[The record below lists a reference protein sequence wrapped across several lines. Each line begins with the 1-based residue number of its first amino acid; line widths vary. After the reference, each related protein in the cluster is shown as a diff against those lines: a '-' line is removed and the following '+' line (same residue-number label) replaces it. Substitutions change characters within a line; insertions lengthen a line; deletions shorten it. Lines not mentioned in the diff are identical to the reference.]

1 MDTLEAESTVT
12 SRGQT
17 TVPAPFRKLLNV
29 TDDASKLRWRT
40 LQDGS
45 VVVSKL
51 EGPGDPLI
59 MEFLNFIEADA
70 RNNFASLRP
79 VTPEW
84 LAGLQQLVKG
94 VKIDLNAPL
103 SLYDE

>member
-17 TVPAPFRKLLNV
+17 TVPASFRKLLNV
-29 TDDASKLRWRT
+29 TDDANKLHWRT

-51 EGPGDPLI
+51 EGLGDPLI
-59 MEFLNFIEADA
+59 TEFLNFIEADA

-79 VTPEW
+79 LTPEW

-103 SLYDE
+103 NPDDE

>member
-1 MDTLEAESTVT
+1 
-12 SRGQT
+12 
-17 TVPAPFRKLLNV
+17 
-29 TDDASKLRWRT
+29 
-40 LQDGS
+40 

-51 EGPGDPLI
+51 EVPGDPLI
-59 MEFLNFIEADA
+59 TEFLNFIEADA

-84 LAGLQQLVKG
+84 LAGLQQLVRG

-103 SLYDE
+103 NPDDE